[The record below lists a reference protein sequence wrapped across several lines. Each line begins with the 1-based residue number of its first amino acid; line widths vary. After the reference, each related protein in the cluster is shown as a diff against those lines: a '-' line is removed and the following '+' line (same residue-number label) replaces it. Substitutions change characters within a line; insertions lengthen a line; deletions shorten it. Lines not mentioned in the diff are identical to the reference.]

1 VQLELLLWSCGAGAV
16 VVELWSCCC
25 GVGAGARAPTRP
37 TRPRSGKM
45 LTFFFF
51 VFVLFEKAGDTTTFG
66 ASPEPRS
73 LLVTTQQAPELLPS
87 SGSSGACLLQH
98 SKLQKLQSLLELASP
113 ELACCCNNKQ
123 ALELLRSFSGSGA
136 CLLLQRSELRS
147 LSGASLTPELQS

>member
-1 VQLELLLWSCGAGAV
+1 
-16 VVELWSCCC
+16 
-25 GVGAGARAPTRP
+25 
-37 TRPRSGKM
+37 M

-51 VFVLFEKAGDTTTFG
+51 VFVLFEEAGNATSFG
-66 ASPEPRS
+66 ASPELRS

-87 SGSSGACLLQH
+87 YGSSGACLLQH

-136 CLLLQRSELRS
+136 SPALELACCCNAAS
-147 LSGASLTPELQS
+147 SGACPELL